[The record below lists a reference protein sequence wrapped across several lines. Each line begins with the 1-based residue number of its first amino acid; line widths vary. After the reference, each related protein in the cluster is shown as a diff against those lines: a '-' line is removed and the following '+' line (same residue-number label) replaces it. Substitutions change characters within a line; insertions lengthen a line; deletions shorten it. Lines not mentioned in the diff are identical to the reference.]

1 MKAATILIKPASGR
15 CNMRCRYC
23 FYQDEAENREYKD
36 YGMMSLDTAHAL
48 IDKTTA
54 SFDDVTYAF
63 QGGEPTVR
71 GLDFFRSF
79 TEYAEGK
86 GKDVH
91 FAIQTNGFTIDR
103 DWASFF
109 KEHGYLVGLSMDGD
123 KAMHDAYRVDGR
135 DKGTFRRVFSSFQI
149 LSSSGVDFN
158 VLVTLTRAAAL
169 RGREIYQFL
178 KRNGARYQQYIP
190 CIDPMASERGS
201 EEYSLTP
208 EAYLSFLNDVFALYY
223 RDWERGDYVSVR
235 YFDNLVTMMM
245 GMRPESCGLLGF
257 CPDNYVVEADGSV
270 FPCDFYVLDGYLL
283 GNMNSDSLEDIG
295 RKREE
300 IGFREKSLRIE
311 PECSE
316 CPVFML
322 CRGGCRRD
330 REDFSTGALR
340 LSYLCP
346 AYRSFLA
353 SARPYLEVMAGAEI
367 RARGIKPQN

>member
-1 MKAATILIKPASGR
+1 
-15 CNMRCRYC
+15 MRCRYC

-283 GNMNSDSLEDIG
+283 GNMNSDSLEDID

-300 IGFREKSLRIE
+300 
-311 PECSE
+311 
-316 CPVFML
+316 
-322 CRGGCRRD
+322 
-330 REDFSTGALR
+330 
-340 LSYLCP
+340 
-346 AYRSFLA
+346 
-353 SARPYLEVMAGAEI
+353 
-367 RARGIKPQN
+367 

>member
-48 IDKTTA
+48 IDRMSA
-54 SFDDVTYAF
+54 AFDDVTYAF

-86 GKDVH
+86 GRSVH
-91 FAIQTNGFTIDR
+91 FAIQTNGFIIDR
-103 DWASFF
+103 EWASFF

-123 KAMHDAYRVDGR
+123 KAMHDRYRVDGR
-135 DKGTFRRVFSSFQI
+135 GKGTFRRVFSSFQI
-149 LSSSGVDFN
+149 LSSCGVDFN
-158 VLVTLTRAAAL
+158 VLVTLTAPAAL

-178 KRNGARYQQYIP
+178 KRNGVRYQQYIP

-283 GNMNSDSLEDIG
+283 GNICRDSLDDID

-311 PECSE
+311 PECSG

-330 REDFSTGALR
+330 REDFSTGDLR

-353 SARPYLEVMAGAEI
+353 SARPYLETIAKAEI
-367 RARGIKPQN
+367 RARGMKLRN

>member
-1 MKAATILIKPASGR
+1 
-15 CNMRCRYC
+15 MRCRYC

-54 SFDDVTYAF
+54 LFDDVTYAF

-283 GNMNSDSLEDIG
+283 GNMNSDSLEDID

-330 REDFSTGALR
+330 REDFSTGTLR

-353 SARPYLEVMAGAEI
+353 SARPYLEVMARAEI